1 MNQHILEKQICEA
14 FIKFQRELVGRGPE
28 ITKAMICRDM
38 VIVRST
44 GVLTKEEKHVSS
56 TRKGRAL
63 VKQLRMELRDTYVE
77 QIEKIIYDITKCK
90 VKSSHG
96 DISIR
101 TGEQI
106 EVFILELDL
115 EKKIKSADKTIPNQ
129 RG

>member
-1 MNQHILEKQICEA
+1 MSQSIVEKRICDE
-14 FIKFQRELVGRGPE
+14 FIKFQRNLVGRGPE
-28 ITKAMICRDM
+28 CTKVMICRDM
-38 VIVRST
+38 IIIRST
-44 GVLTKEEKHVSS
+44 GVLTKEERHVSG

-77 QIEKIIYDITKCK
+77 QIEQIICDIIQCR

-101 TGEQI
+101 TGEHI

-115 EKKIKSADKTIPNQ
+115 EKKLKTN
-129 RG
+129 

>member
-1 MNQHILEKQICEA
+1 MNQHSLEKQICEA

-28 ITKAMICRDM
+28 VTKAMICRDM

-63 VKQLRMELRDTYVE
+63 IKQLRMELRDTYVE
-77 QIEKIIYDITKCK
+77 QVEQIIHDITKCK

-101 TGEQI
+101 TGEHI
-106 EVFILELDL
+106 EVFILDLDL
-115 EKKIKSADKTIPNQ
+115 EKKLRNTDKPSPNQ
-129 RG
+129 RS

>member
-1 MNQHILEKQICEA
+1 MSQQLLEKQICEA

-38 VIVRST
+38 VVLRSR

-56 TRKGRAL
+56 SNKGRAL
-63 VKQLRMELRDTYVE
+63 VKQLRMELRESYLE
-77 QIEKIIYDITKCK
+77 RIEKIISDITKCQ
-90 VKSSHG
+90 VMSSHG

-106 EVFILELDL
+106 EVFILNTDL
-115 EKKIKSADKTIPNQ
+115 EKKCK
-129 RG
+129 